1 MDDWNTYELGELL
14 LYEQPSKYIVKSTVY
29 DNSYVTP
36 VLTAGKSFVLGYT
49 NEEDGIYP
57 QEGLPVIIFDD
68 FTTSSKYVDF
78 AFKVKSSAMKILK
91 PNTALV
97 LPKYIFYRMQIIQF
111 DHSTH
116 KRYWIQQYSKLKV
129 AIPELSEQQR
139 IVEQIE
145 GILSKLD
152 AGVETL
158 QKVRQQVDVYR
169 LAVLQNEF
177 DGYKSWKKCQLSDL
191 FEGMRNGYGKKPLDS
206 GNYKILKIS
215 AVRAMTIN
223 FDEKRKND
231 VPFNEED
238 LIREN
243 DILFTRYNGS
253 KDYVGVCAR
262 VPKLTEDFA
271 YPDKIIRCRLKN
283 NSAVHSKF
291 LQYWLNQGEA
301 RKYIRSKI
309 KTTSGQNGISG
320 GDLKQTPVFLPSLD
334 VQEQIVIKIE
344 EKMSVCN
351 RMEKTIDLLL
361 LQAEN
366 LRQSILKSTFEG
378 SIQS

>member
-14 LYEQPSKYIVKSTVY
+14 LYEQPSKYIVNSTDY
-29 DNSYVTP
+29 DNSYATP
-36 VLTAGKSFVLGYT
+36 VLTAGKSFILGYT
-49 NEEDGIYP
+49 KEEDGIYP
-57 QEGLPVIIFDD
+57 KEGLPVIIFDD

-91 PNTALV
+91 PNTNLV

-129 AIPELSEQQR
+129 AIPNISEQQR

-145 GILSKLD
+145 EMLSQLD
-152 AGVETL
+152 AGIEIL
-158 QKVRQQVDVYR
+158 QNVRRQVDVYR

-177 DGYKSWKKCQLSDL
+177 VGYKSWEKCKLSDL
-191 FEGMRNGYGKKPLDS
+191 LEGMRNGYGKKPLDS

-215 AVRAMTIN
+215 AVRAMNIN
-223 FDEKRKND
+223 FDEERKND

-320 GDLKQTPVFLPSLD
+320 GDLKKTPVFLPNLD
-334 VQEQIVIKIE
+334 LQEQIVINIE

-351 RMEKTIDLLL
+351 KLEKTIDLLL

-366 LRQSILKSTFEG
+366 LRRSILKNAFEG
-378 SIQS
+378 RT

>member
-14 LYEQPSKYIVKSTVY
+14 LYEQPSKYIVNSTDY
-29 DNSYVTP
+29 DNSYATP
-36 VLTAGKSFVLGYT
+36 VLTAGKSFILGYT
-49 NEEDGIYP
+49 KEEDGIYP
-57 QEGLPVIIFDD
+57 KEGLPVIIFDD

-91 PNTALV
+91 PNTNLV

-129 AIPELSEQQR
+129 AIPDISEQQR
-139 IVEQIE
+139 VVEQIE
-145 GILSKLD
+145 EMLSQLD
-152 AGVETL
+152 AGIEIL
-158 QKVRQQVDVYR
+158 QNVRRQVDVYR

-177 DGYKSWKKCQLSDL
+177 VGYKSWEKCKLSDL
-191 FEGMRNGYGKKPLDS
+191 LEGMRNGYGKKPLDS

-223 FDEKRKND
+223 FDEERKND

-320 GDLKQTPVFLPSLD
+320 GDLKKTPVFLPNLD
-334 VQEQIVIKIE
+334 LQEQIVINIE

-351 RMEKTIDLLL
+351 KLEKTIDLLL

-366 LRQSILKSTFEG
+366 LRRSILKNAFEG
-378 SIQS
+378 RT

>member
-191 FEGMRNGYGKKPLDS
+191 FEGMRNGYGKK
-206 GNYKILKIS
+206 
-215 AVRAMTIN
+215 
-223 FDEKRKND
+223 
-231 VPFNEED
+231 
-238 LIREN
+238 
-243 DILFTRYNGS
+243 
-253 KDYVGVCAR
+253 
-262 VPKLTEDFA
+262 
-271 YPDKIIRCRLKN
+271 
-283 NSAVHSKF
+283 
-291 LQYWLNQGEA
+291 
-301 RKYIRSKI
+301 
-309 KTTSGQNGISG
+309 
-320 GDLKQTPVFLPSLD
+320 
-334 VQEQIVIKIE
+334 
-344 EKMSVCN
+344 
-351 RMEKTIDLLL
+351 
-361 LQAEN
+361 
-366 LRQSILKSTFEG
+366 
-378 SIQS
+378 